1 MDNYALIGDLHS
13 QVAPLLKA
21 LDYCLLNDL
30 TPVFL
35 GDIFD
40 SRCKYS
46 DSVGV
51 YQALRN
57 AQFLF
62 KNMQIL
68 RSNHQ
73 DKLERYLKG
82 NNVHVSPELQR
93 SLDDFA
99 TSEIP
104 PSELLEWLES
114 LPYGFCF
121 RDENNIE
128 HRCAHAYFPSWIE
141 VPPFE
146 NSIAIYNM
154 AKKARQLAM
163 YGPSHRESR
172 GRVFWWEGD
181 SNREWVRVAGHYHVV
196 HTSERNLV
204 LDAGCGGVKRSWFC
218 DEPPALVLW
227 NTRDRQLVELAV

>member
-1 MDNYALIGDLHS
+1 MNNYALIGDLHS

-21 LDYCLLNDL
+21 LDYCLLKDL

-40 SRCKYS
+40 SRCEHS

-62 KNMQIL
+62 KDMQIL

-99 TSEIP
+99 ASEVP
-104 PSELLEWLES
+104 PSELLDWLES
-114 LPYGFCF
+114 MPYGFCF
-121 RDENNIE
+121 HDDNNVE
-128 HRCAHAYFPSWIE
+128 HRCAHAYFPSWVV
-141 VPPFE
+141 VPPYGH
-146 NSIAIYNM
+146 SLAIYDM
-154 AKKARQLAM
+154 VKKARQLAM
-163 YGPSHRESR
+163 YGPSHREGR
-172 GRVFWWEGD
+172 GRVFWWEGENERD
-181 SNREWVRVAGHYHVV
+181 WVRVAGHYHVV
-196 HTSERNLV
+196 HTSESNLV

-218 DEPPALVLW
+218 DESPALALW
-227 NTRDRQLVELAV
+227 NTRTRQLIEIAV